1 MKCSNTT
8 VEHYSA
14 DLNKAD
20 NAIVKGL
27 FGVISVPVKIV
38 TSTAYKQSG
47 DKRLQ
52 NLPTG
57 SQHFKNVLKA

>member
-8 VEHYSA
+8 VEHYST

-27 FGVISVPVKIV
+27 FKVIRVPVKIV
-38 TSTAYKQSG
+38 TRTAYKQSG
-47 DKRLQ
+47 DKRLH
-52 NLPTG
+52 NI
-57 SQHFKNVLKA
+57 